1 MDKWG
6 EVGTL
11 SPLVQHYGQNC
22 EVKHVVFLNFKKLM
36 VAMVVLMMVVVMIV
50 LMMVVMVVLMMAVMM
65 MVMIVMMVLMMMMM
79 AINRNALFVFRI
91 LGILVRKTV
100 E

>member
-50 LMMVVMVVLMMAVMM
+50 LMMVVMIVLMMAVMM
-65 MVMIVMMVLMMMMM
+65 MVMIVMMVLMM
-79 AINRNALFVFRI
+79 AINRNAVFVFRI